1 MKKPKHR
8 RLAPRRKQI
17 RILELSTP
25 PGISASENEVGDM
38 LAGMMRARLALMPP
52 QVADEYRNLAQRHHL
67 TIGEKAKVNVL
78 EDTYSPSRQQIQAAI
93 SEVHAERGAKPQGSP
108 RADSLHS
115 VRSSRM

>member
-1 MKKPKHR
+1 MRKQKPSR
-8 RLAPRRKQI
+8 TEPRRKQI
-17 RILELSTP
+17 RIPALLTAL
-25 PGISASENEVGDM
+25 GVAAGENEVGDM
-38 LAGMMRARLALMPP
+38 LAGMMQARITLMPS
-52 QVADEYRNLAQRHHL
+52 QVADVYRDLAQRDDL
-67 TIGEKAKVNVL
+67 TVAEKAKVNLL